1 MRHALLCALILALP
15 PAAHAAGDALAGK
28 ALFTTRCASC
38 HSVGPSARGAFG
50 PQLNGLFGRH
60 AGSTTDYQYSA
71 AMKASGIVWTDAT
84 LSAFIQS
91 PDKVVPGT
99 RMRFWGI
106 GNAQQ
111 IENLLAYLRTFR

>member
-1 MRHALLCALILALP
+1 M
-15 PAAHAAGDALAGK
+15 
-28 ALFTTRCASC
+28 
-38 HSVGPSARGAFG
+38 GPSARGAFG